1 MRSSKGKLLEAC
13 TLFDR
18 GKPICPRGGRLS
30 QERSPAAA
38 NRLLENIKLLTKNLA
53 TFPTL
58 GHMSD
63 ETLMPKAHRFVIGEY
78 LVDYEVLEREV
89 FVFAIR
95 HGRQRPPEQ
104 TFDTDDDYEVI

>member
-1 MRSSKGKLLEAC
+1 
-13 TLFDR
+13 
-18 GKPICPRGGRLS
+18 
-30 QERSPAAA
+30 
-38 NRLLENIKLLTKNLA
+38 LLTKNLS

-63 ETLMPKAHRFVIGEY
+63 PTMMPKAHRFVIGEY

-104 TFDTDDDYEVI
+104 PLDPDDDYEST